1 MVPVVNNR
9 PASAGVTGDAG
20 SIPGLGRSPGEGN
33 GKPHQYIWRGKSQG
47 QKSLGGYS
55 PRSVNESDIT
65 EQARARTVLSSRPHT
80 ERGTQF
86 LDVLV
91 VTRTAFVLDGAFVF
105 MLLLKF
111 LRRQRRLF
119 EVSM

>member
-1 MVPVVNNR
+1 MVKNR
-9 PASAGVTGDAG
+9 PARAGDTRDAG

-33 GKPHQYIWRGKSQG
+33 GKPLQYFLPGKSHG

-55 PRSVNESDIT
+55 PWGLKESDIT
-65 EQARARTVLSSRPHT
+65 ELAHACAVHSPRPHA
-80 ERGTQF
+80 ECGARF

-91 VTRTAFVLDGAFVF
+91 VRRAASVLGGSFIL

-111 LRRQRRLF
+111 LRRQRHLF
-119 EVSM
+119 EVRV

>member
-1 MVPVVNNR
+1 MAPLVKNR
-9 PASAGVTGDAG
+9 PAGAGVTGDAG

-33 GKPHQYIWRGKSQG
+33 GKPLQYFLPGKSHG

-55 PRSVNESDIT
+55 PQSVKESDIT

-119 EVSM
+119 EVSV